1 MEQQFILEGD
11 AERAALAAAIAAA
24 EAGHGTLALVEGPA
38 GIGKTTLLR
47 AACQGPWGLRVLTAR
62 GLALEQGF
70 PYGIVRQLL
79 DPVRGEDG
87 LMDGAAALA
96 TRVFDWAEAGPVE
109 DVVRYAAM
117 HGLYWLVAN
126 LAARQA
132 LGLAGGG
139 GPRGGAAAARW
150 P

>member
-1 MEQQFILEGD
+1 MEQQVILERD
-11 AERAALAAAIAAA
+11 AELAALAAAIAAA

-47 AACQGPWGLRVLTAR
+47 AACQGPAPWGARVLTAR

-87 LMDGAAALA
+87 VMDGAATVETHLRHAFRKL
-96 TRVFDWAEAGPVE
+96 TITSRAE
-109 DVVRYAAM
+109 
-117 HGLYWLVAN
+117 LTLN
-126 LAARQA
+126 L
-132 LGLAGGG
+132 
-139 GPRGGAAAARW
+139 
-150 P
+150 